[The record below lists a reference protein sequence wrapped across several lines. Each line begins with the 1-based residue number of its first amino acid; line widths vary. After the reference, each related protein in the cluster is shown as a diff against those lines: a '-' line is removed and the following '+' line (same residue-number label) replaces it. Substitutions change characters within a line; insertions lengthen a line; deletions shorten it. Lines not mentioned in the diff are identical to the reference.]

1 MTGLDTSPLTDAI
14 DRREVRAFTA
24 RLRSEGTIATGA
36 LTIITLV
43 IVGVAGVIVAVP
55 VIAGIAASVFADDGV
70 SPVGLLV
77 SFVLLAVIALI
88 IVAIVRGFGGA
99 AARRYRLNRFAR
111 ANGMQ
116 WHPGYD
122 DPDRPGMI
130 FRLGRDRQTHDLM
143 RRPAPRFVEVAN
155 YRYETGSGKNKAT
168 HKWGYVALRLDTPL
182 PHIVL
187 DAVGNNG
194 LFGGSNLPVHFGTEQ
209 RLSLEGDFD
218 RYFALYCPAGYE
230 RDALYLF
237 TPDVMA
243 RFIDNAATL
252 DVEIIDDWLFLYARR
267 DLSTLD
273 PATWQWLFGTV
284 AAIDDKLAQWARW
297 RDDRLA
303 VAPTAGAAASGI
315 PGSPAAALRPPPVG
329 VAREGRRLRQGIPW
343 VTLLVV
349 AGVFAAW
356 TVIIVLFR

>member
-1 MTGLDTSPLTDAI
+1 MTELDTSPLTEAI
-14 DRREVRAFTA
+14 DRRDVRAFTA
-24 RLRSEGTIATGA
+24 RLRNEGTIATGA
-36 LTIITLV
+36 LTILTLV

-55 VIAGIAASVFADDGV
+55 VIAGLAASVFAGDGV

-77 SFVLLAVIALI
+77 SFVFLAAIVLI

-99 AARRYRLNRFAR
+99 AARRYRLDGFAR

-130 FRLGRDRQTHDLM
+130 FRLGRDRQTHDLL

-168 HKWGYVALRLDTPL
+168 HKWGYVALRLDAPL

-194 LFGGSNLPVHFGTEQ
+194 LFGGSNLPVHFGADQ

-218 RYFALYCPAGYE
+218 RYFALYCPTGYE

-237 TPDVMA
+237 TP
-243 RFIDNAATL
+243 T
-252 DVEIIDDWLFLYARR
+252 
-267 DLSTLD
+267 
-273 PATWQWLFGTV
+273 
-284 AAIDDKLAQWARW
+284 
-297 RDDRLA
+297 
-303 VAPTAGAAASGI
+303 
-315 PGSPAAALRPPPVG
+315 
-329 VAREGRRLRQGIPW
+329 
-343 VTLLVV
+343 
-349 AGVFAAW
+349 
-356 TVIIVLFR
+356 